1 MQHKQIL
8 NDNHQSLNVLILYML
23 FHHFPEIVVHNV
35 MFHVI
40 VLVNLDLVTQLHHII
55 VNEEK
60 VLNYLM
66 IYDLMNDFVVEKNIE
81 ENL

>member
-1 MQHKQIL
+1 
-8 NDNHQSLNVLILYML
+8 ML
-23 FHHFPEIVVHNV
+23 FHHFPEIVVRNV